1 MSIFA
6 IGKTWRRLHQI
17 AIRFAFFLF
26 VFTSLRCATTVRI
39 PNLAEITPRDI
50 QRKTERTFKNLHSF
64 QGKARVILE
73 KPGKG
78 YRGFASIYM
87 NLPDSVYV
95 KTEAILG
102 IDIGAL
108 FLDSRFFAAY
118 APRDNILYYG
128 EVESLDLRD
137 FLEVDISTDELF
149 EVFSGLEQIVINAAS
164 SLTFSEGTYI
174 IKTPLDET
182 SITYHVDARKYVVT
196 RSELTNSLGE
206 PLLLKEYKRIRK
218 KRGLQL
224 PQIIK
229 LTRPKAKERI
239 TVFYT
244 SQRINKEIDKRQFK
258 IKPAK
263 NARRVYW
270 GDVRRP
276 AAEDHKGNDNSH

>member
-1 MSIFA
+1 M
-6 IGKTWRRLHQI
+6 IGKTWRRFLQT
-17 AIRFAFFLF
+17 AIRFALFFL
-26 VFTSLRCATTVRI
+26 VLTSFRCATPTRI
-39 PNLAEITPRDI
+39 PNLSEITPRDI
-50 QRKTERTFKNLHSF
+50 QLRAERNFKNLHSF

-78 YRGFASIYM
+78 YRGFASIVM
-87 NLPDSVYV
+87 KLPDSVYV

-128 EVESLDLRD
+128 EVASLDLRD
-137 FLEVDISTDELF
+137 FLEVDISTEELF
-149 EVFSGLEQIVINAAS
+149 EVFSGLNQIVINAAS
-164 SLTFSEGTYI
+164 SLTFSDGNFV
-174 IKTPLDET
+174 IKTPLEREFL
-182 SITYHVDARKYVVT
+182 TYYVDARKYVVI
-196 RSELTNSLGE
+196 RSELTNAKGE
-206 PLLLKEYKRIRK
+206 ILLQKEYKRIRK
-218 KRGLQL
+218 RKGLQL

-244 SQRINKEIDKRQFK
+244 SQTINKEIGKQQFR

-270 GDVRRP
+270 GDVRHP
-276 AAEDHKGNDNSH
+276 QANHKDNNLL